1 MRKRGIQIIDPQSA
15 LPSPK
20 LETKCLGQFRFDR
33 KCKCKFRRPKTY
45 STVSSV
51 EMERERE
58 RERKD
63 LPLKRKG
70 TTRCARAAKDGHEN

>member
-1 MRKRGIQIIDPQSA
+1 MWKRGIQIIDPQSA

-58 RERKD
+58 RAEGFAFEKEGNDEVCESGER
-63 LPLKRKG
+63 
-70 TTRCARAAKDGHEN
+70 RA